1 MQSARFN
8 KGEGLPDEESAQLAN
23 PIGSIDN
30 LLASRRSYYGA
41 LIANERQIR
50 SKMLRTTC
58 FSRLRGNRIPF
69 LFFLLS
75 KVVQVIFYIHAL
87 SRMIH
92 RFDNDPTDLEIDRDR
107 SFRSSYSKIKDER
120 CHRYIV
126 LIEYYF
132 FTFSDFCLTPS

>member
-1 MQSARFN
+1 MKDKFDPRCYEQRVSLGFVVIGFRF
-8 KGEGLPDEESAQLAN
+8 
-23 PIGSIDN
+23 
-30 LLASRRSYYGA
+30 
-41 LIANERQIR
+41 
-50 SKMLRTTC
+50 
-58 FSRLRGNRIPF
+58 F
-69 LFFLLS
+69 FFLLS

-126 LIEYYF
+126 FIEYYF